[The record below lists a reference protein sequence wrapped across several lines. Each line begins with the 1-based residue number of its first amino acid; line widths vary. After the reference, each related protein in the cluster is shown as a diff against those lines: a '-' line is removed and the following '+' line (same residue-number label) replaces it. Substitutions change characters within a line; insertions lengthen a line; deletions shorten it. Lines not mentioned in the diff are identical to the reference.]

1 MAWHLVWWF
10 RDTCLYR
17 LIQRVVCALYGQTRL
32 AFVFLLRVFFT
43 FVLIEKL
50 KLFFYQFSSLHKS
63 YCRVCK
69 FDREDNVLRR
79 LRHQQTSELLHLLTV
94 ALYDLSRFMTSDYH
108 FGVLNLFLCEC
119 AIDSDYIECC
129 REIQT
134 ILCPSGSIFETF
146 WILSYLLY
154 NINRKV
160 YITMDYVSLF
170 CTVTKVKK
178 KQYHTL
184 RTVVCQINGFYLLNV
199 SSNQIFIIVS
209 RYYHT
214 SVF

>member
-17 LIQRVVCALYGQTRL
+17 WIQRVVCALYGQTRL

-43 FVLIEKL
+43 FVWIEKL
-50 KLFFYQFSSLHKS
+50 KLFFYQFSSLNKS

-94 ALYDLSRFMTSDYH
+94 TLYDLSRFMTSDYH
-108 FGVLNLFLCEC
+108 FGVLNLLLCEC
-119 AIDSDYIECC
+119 AIDSDYVECC

-134 ILCPSGSIFETF
+134 ILDD
-146 WILSYLLY
+146 YLMFDRQGPFLKHSEFY
-154 NINRKV
+154 LI
-160 YITMDYVSLF
+160 Y
-170 CTVTKVKK
+170 CTISTER
-178 KQYHTL
+178 YTL
-184 RTVVCQINGFYLLNV
+184 RWITFH
-199 SSNQIFIIVS
+199 F
-209 RYYHT
+209 
-214 SVF
+214 SVL